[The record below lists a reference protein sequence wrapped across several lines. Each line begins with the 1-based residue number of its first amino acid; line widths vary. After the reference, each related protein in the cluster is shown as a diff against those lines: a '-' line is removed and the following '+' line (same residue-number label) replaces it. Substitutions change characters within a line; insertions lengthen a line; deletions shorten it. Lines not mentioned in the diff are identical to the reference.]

1 MADSSEVVWE
11 SPKCPGWEKV
21 SVFTI
26 RISTEGG
33 LFERSTP
40 KNSYVLPD
48 SIKGVVNVSL
58 IAENVC
64 GEMTELD
71 RQPLDVEASGTGRH
85 YCFT

>member
-1 MADSSEVVWE
+1 M
-11 SPKCPGWEKV
+11 
-21 SVFTI
+21 
-26 RISTEGG
+26 
-33 LFERSTP
+33 
-40 KNSYVLPD
+40 LPD

-85 YCFT
+85 CTVPKMELTWCNHCGYELD